1 MIFPSGRNHRPSGL
15 AIVRLRAPPGCWR
28 SGALSFLPAMPKPPA
43 GMPGCRFA
51 GALPIQPQSHPIAPW
66 RFSNTATHSRRT
78 GDAFTAFNFA
88 AHGNFNYCR
97 LHDVSWFK
105 HRFPRAIG
113 RWEAWGFA
121 RTPFWV
127 HHRPIGSATGG
138 GVPSRCHPPRS
149 PHRWLDA
156 AGALDWA
163 EAHAGAYPGT
173 HPRDGAVGTPPPR
186 QAPRPSIRLRK
197 KLHVISDHRHQ
208 KTARQWSGR
217 HGYTTPLTLGGGAH
231 CSPRS
236 ARRRGSPPRP
246 VSPGRLA
253 WSAPDSTRCRVDT
266 LPHGHT
272 TTRILCRT
280 DTPRR
285 HVRSSGSTD
294 SGRSRYTPPPMG
306 KGPRETTPHTGTCRS
321 SRAPLPALL
330 CRGEPPDHFFRRGS
344 GWPWKHFPGRKT
356 RARTVVQ
363 NHRRSKPPSFKYTA
377 GQVNHRSN
385 TGRSNTR
392 PSGHTA
398 VWAHHCP
405 DPGLWRHH
413 HPLGEKDTGYLSV
426 IRWSSSF
433 PAPGA
438 DG

>member
-1 MIFPSGRNHRPSGL
+1 MSSAPLPASLAGCGRSFGLGRSPCRGLSGDT
-15 AIVRLRAPPGCWR
+15 PPGR
-28 SGALSFLPAMPKPPA
+28 SRGHTTSPPGSSPFNPPA
-43 GMPGCRFA
+43 
-51 GALPIQPQSHPIAPW
+51 Q
-66 RFSNTATHSRRT
+66 
-78 GDAFTAFNFA
+78 
-88 AHGNFNYCR
+88 
-97 LHDVSWFK
+97 
-105 HRFPRAIG
+105 
-113 RWEAWGFA
+113 
-121 RTPFWV
+121 
-127 HHRPIGSATGG
+127 
-138 GVPSRCHPPRS
+138 
-149 PHRWLDA
+149 
-156 AGALDWA
+156 
-163 EAHAGAYPGT
+163 
-173 HPRDGAVGTPPPR
+173 
-186 QAPRPSIRLRK
+186 

-253 WSAPDSTRCRVDT
+253 WSAPDSTRCRTDT

-363 NHRRSKPPSFKYTA
+363 NHRRSKPPPFKTTVV
-377 GQVNHRSN
+377 QNHR
-385 TGRSNTR
+385 
-392 PSGHTA
+392 
-398 VWAHHCP
+398 C
-405 DPGLWRHH
+405 
-413 HPLGEKDTGYLSV
+413 
-426 IRWSSSF
+426 
-433 PAPGA
+433 
-438 DG
+438 